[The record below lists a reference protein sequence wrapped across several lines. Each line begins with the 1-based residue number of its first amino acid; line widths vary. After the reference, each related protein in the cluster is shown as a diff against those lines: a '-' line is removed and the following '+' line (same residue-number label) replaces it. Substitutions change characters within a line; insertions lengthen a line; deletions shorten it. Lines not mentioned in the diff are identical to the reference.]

1 MFPRWGEVW
10 AISSTKNATA
20 GTTQAAVKRLG
31 GFLGTS
37 VGLKLH
43 IHRSWA
49 ASCAN
54 QLLYSREDRE
64 KLGRWAP
71 GSLMPDLYD
80 RLICTTALRLRDRIL
95 EKFRNGRAPSQAFET
110 PRGGSIV
117 EKVAG
122 PSASNS
128 ISETSSLSSEVDIAD
143 LDDTKR
149 VIDRGDP
156 KGYV

>member
-1 MFPRWGEVW
+1 
-10 AISSTKNATA
+10 
-20 GTTQAAVKRLG
+20 
-31 GFLGTS
+31 
-37 VGLKLH
+37 
-43 IHRSWA
+43 
-49 ASCAN
+49 
-54 QLLYSREDRE
+54 
-64 KLGRWAP
+64 
-71 GSLMPDLYD
+71 MPDLYD

-110 PRGGSIV
+110 PRGGSIA
-117 EKVAG
+117 EEDAG